1 MGSQTEHFATMQG
14 NTASKSILLELWLGA
29 GAFALAAWFS
39 FTAGITQNQIIA
51 LWPPAGIALWL
62 TWRHGMRGAAP
73 VFLVMLPIP
82 YLQWGEWSLAPVFGN
97 VLGAYAGGMMLRRA
111 MPRIAE
117 NQASLAIWVIIVV
130 PLFSSSVSTVV
141 AITGLIY
148 SLDLTADGAF
158 ETAVRWFTSYLA
170 GTIIAAPP
178 LIACSRLRPGRAPRF
193 YSPEILVG
201 SLACAVMLLTTTQQ
215 PQLIS
220 TEGVLFLA
228 CVPALFWLA
237 LRGDT
242 FEATLSI
249 SLIGACNLTLSAQLL
264 SLADQGMLE
273 QQLFV
278 MVIIGVAMLLQASIS
293 QRNALLASLQEQS
306 AELEER
312 VRERTQ
318 EASQAQR
325 KAEAADKSKS
335 EFLANTSHE
344 VRTPLNA
351 ILGMAEFLGESE
363 LKKEQKKQVHTILT
377 AGKQLMVL
385 LNDVIDLSKVEAGK
399 LEIAQT
405 PGRLDGVVEQ
415 LGSLW
420 RPSATEKGLGLEIQ
434 TDTDVP
440 LNLKLDSLRLLQCLS
455 NLVSNAIKF
464 TSAGLVRVRVAAKH
478 YDDVVE
484 LSFAVSD
491 TGIGMNAEES
501 AKLFQ
506 PFQQADASIARK
518 FGGTGLGLSITRQ
531 LAQLMGG
538 DVSLASEKGVGS
550 TFTLKIQAQEV
561 PANEIVALSSH
572 THTQL
577 ADLPAGLRILLVEDN
592 AVNRMVAKGHLKNH
606 GIHFTEAEDGAIALQ
621 ALANHSFDLVLL
633 DIQMPVMDGIQ
644 VIKRIRATPSDYQFV
659 PVIALTANALVDERD
674 RLMQLGMSGYATK
687 PINRLE
693 LLSEIARV
701 LHQQDA
707 S

>member
-1 MGSQTEHFATMQG
+1 MQG
-14 NTASKSILLELWLGA
+14 DTTSKRIWLELLVGA
-29 GAFALAAWFS
+29 AAFALAAWFS

-62 TWRHGMRGAAP
+62 SWRHGMWGALP
-73 VFLVMLPIP
+73 IFLVMLPIP

-97 VLGAYAGGMMLRRA
+97 AIGAYTGGLMLRRA
-111 MPRIAE
+111 MPRIEA
-117 NQASLAIWVIIVV
+117 NRTSLAIWVIILV
-130 PLFSSSVSTVV
+130 PLFSSLVSTIV
-141 AITGLIY
+141 AIAGLIY
-148 SLDLTADGAF
+148 SLDLSTKGAL

-178 LIACSRLRPGRAPRF
+178 LIAWSRRSMDSAPRLRSAEVF
-193 YSPEILVG
+193 VG
-201 SLACAVMLLTTTQQ
+201 CIACVVMLLTITQE

-237 LRGDT
+237 LRGNS
-242 FEATLSI
+242 FEATASI
-249 SLIGACNLTLSAQLL
+249 SLVGACNLTLSAQLL

-293 QRNALLASLQEQS
+293 QRKELLVSLQEQS
-306 AELEER
+306 ALLEER
-312 VRERTQ
+312 VRERTH
-318 EASQAQR
+318 AANQAQR

-351 ILGMAEFLGESE
+351 ILGMAEFLRESALQE
-363 LKKEQKKQVHTILT
+363 DQQKQVHTILT

-405 PGRLDGVVEQ
+405 PSRLDGVVEQ

-420 RPSATEKGLGLEIQ
+420 RPSATEKGLNLEIQ
-434 TDTDVP
+434 TDNNVP

-464 TSAGLVRVRVAAKH
+464 TGEGLVRVRVAAAH
-478 YDDVVE
+478 YDDKVE
-484 LSFAVSD
+484 LAFAVSD
-491 TGIGMNAEES
+491 TGIGLDAEES

-518 FGGTGLGLSITRQ
+518 FGGTGLGLSITRK

-538 DVSLASEKGVGS
+538 DVSLSSEKGVGS
-550 TFTLKIQAQEV
+550 TFTLKIRTEEV
-561 PANEIVALSSH
+561 PESEVATLGLQANTELAAL
-572 THTQL
+572 
-577 ADLPAGLRILLVEDN
+577 PVGLRVLLVEDN
-592 AVNRMVAKGHLKNH
+592 AVNRMVAKGHLKNQ
-606 GIHFTEAEDGAIALQ
+606 GIQFTEAEDGAIALE
-621 ALANHSFDLVLL
+621 ALERDSFDLVLL
-633 DIQMPVMDGIQ
+633 DIQMPVLDGIQ
-644 VIKRIRATPSDYQFV
+644 VIKRIRATQSDYQFV

-674 RLMQLGMSGYATK
+674 RLMRLGMSGYATK
-687 PINRLE
+687 PINRQE
-693 LLSEIARV
+693 LLSEMARV
-701 LHQQDA
+701 LNQYQA